1 MTEDTRLSGQ
11 RPRILLSIHDT
22 TCRMNTSMFV
32 AVPLSLVPQGN
43 ATGPDGCRA
52 CSWNTE
58 SEEYTAFTAY
68 LLPVLK
74 VTNNINSGKY
84 PGKTVVRPYS
94 LGTPSK
100 PCGRRRGARELACL
114 VWQLAF
120 PMLCSVLSMYA
131 SLVLSVNWCLVWARP
146 LFKSLRTS
154 HSLSATCQS

>member
-1 MTEDTRLSGQ
+1 MQ
-11 RPRILLSIHDT
+11 RARTDAEHAAGTL
-22 TCRMNTSMFV
+22 
-32 AVPLSLVPQGN
+32 
-43 ATGPDGCRA
+43 
-52 CSWNTE
+52 E

-114 VWQLAF
+114 V
-120 PMLCSVLSMYA
+120 
-131 SLVLSVNWCLVWARP
+131 
-146 LFKSLRTS
+146 
-154 HSLSATCQS
+154 